1 MLYTAWKHQSAFVF
15 LVFSGVWS
23 GNIGQKAV
31 KPIPGGR
38 GVFISHRNSFHK
50 IRTALDFFSKL
61 FDF

>member
-31 KPIPGGR
+31 KPIFLGEEVYLFPIGIL
-38 GVFISHRNSFHK
+38 FIKSEPH
-50 IRTALDFFSKL
+50 
-61 FDF
+61 